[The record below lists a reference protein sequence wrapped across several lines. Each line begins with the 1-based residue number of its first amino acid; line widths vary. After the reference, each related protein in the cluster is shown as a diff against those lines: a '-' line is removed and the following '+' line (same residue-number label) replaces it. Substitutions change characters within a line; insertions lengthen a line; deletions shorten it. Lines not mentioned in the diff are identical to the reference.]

1 MVICWLYAYL
11 AWHPSS
17 KKMWNLEQK
26 PTMFYCPVIECLDQR
41 YRSNSLSRSNLDQ
54 TPFFRMTKDWLTK
67 TRRLKELFTFR
78 YGISP
83 LPRSCGYFSRKF
95 PHQVKRRGGGRK
107 EGGIN
112 IQIILT
118 FLTQEKNRNKR
129 QPSGAGVW
137 LDYCNNRI

>member
-1 MVICWLYAYL
+1 M
-11 AWHPSS
+11 
-17 KKMWNLEQK
+17 
-26 PTMFYCPVIECLDQR
+26 
-41 YRSNSLSRSNLDQ
+41 
-54 TPFFRMTKDWLTK
+54 TK

-112 IQIILT
+112 IQIMLT
-118 FLTQEKNRNKR
+118 FLTQEKTEIKGNLLALVPGLITTTIEFKILSRMF
-129 QPSGAGVW
+129 
-137 LDYCNNRI
+137 